1 MQITLKEFE
10 LAQESDRQ
18 NRLRLELMTE
28 KMVAENADLASGLA
42 ETRQKLE
49 SEVRVRE
56 NRDAR
61 DDQ

>member
-1 MQITLKEFE
+1 MQIILKEFE